1 METLLNELHAQIKK
15 LPKGT
20 AATLSDDVLD
30 KLYSV
35 YPFNRFEYI
44 ISHLIAEKIITINDY
59 LEIRNNYLNRNK
71 YLYIFEITA
80 PRTFGETWAQRHLN
94 ELVPELEHP
103 SRQKDSNYEGQYDF
117 WYNNIRLEVKASRA
131 VDRRGGDTLIM
142 KALASNSKK
151 GFDMNFQ
158 QIKPG
163 CCDVFVWIGV
173 WRDVI
178 RYWVL
183 SSDEVKKNDFFSTG
197 QHRGNVG
204 EGQLWVKETNIEHF
218 RQYEVKVPE
227 LLNKI
232 EEKYRLQCGI
242 VNFAIIC
249 SENHFCDFLGR
260 PRFLAGCLDL

>member
-1 METLLNELHAQIKK
+1 METLLKELHLLINK
-15 LPKGT
+15 LPS
-20 AATLSDDVLD
+20 ASSASLSDEVLD

-44 ISHLIAEKIITINDY
+44 ISHLISEKIITINDY

-71 YLYIFEITA
+71 FLYIFEITA

-103 SRQKDSNYEGQYDF
+103 TVQKDPEYKGQYDF
-117 WYNNIRLEVKASRA
+117 WYNGIRIEVKASRA
-131 VDRRGGDTLIM
+131 VDRRSGDTLIM
-142 KALASNSKK
+142 KALSSNSKK

-158 QIKPG
+158 QIKPD

-183 SSDEVKKNDFFSTG
+183 SSDEVKNNSYFSSK

-204 EGQLWVKETNIEHF
+204 EGQLWIKESNIDSF
-218 RQYEVKVPE
+218 MQYQVKVPD

-232 EEKYRLQCGI
+232 IEKFEL
-242 VNFAIIC
+242 
-249 SENHFCDFLGR
+249 HK
-260 PRFLAGCLDL
+260 

>member
-1 METLLNELHAQIKK
+1 METLIAQLKEQITK
-15 LPKGT
+15 LPKGV
-20 AATLSDDVLD
+20 ASSLADDILD

-35 YPFNRFEYI
+35 YPFNRFEYV
-44 ISHLIAEKIITINDY
+44 ISHLIAEKVISLKDY

-94 ELVPELEHP
+94 EIVPELERP
-103 SRQKDSNYEGQYDF
+103 SVRHDPNYSGQYDF
-117 WYNNIRLEVKASRA
+117 WYNDIRIEVKASRA
-131 VDRRGGDTLIM
+131 VDRRSGDMLIL
-142 KALASNSKK
+142 KALSSDSKK

-158 QIKPG
+158 QIKPS

-183 SSDEVKKNDFFSTG
+183 SSNEVANDPYFSSG

-204 EGQLWVKETNIEHF
+204 EGQLWVKDTNIDHF
-218 RQYEVKVPE
+218 KQYEVKVPE
-227 LLNKI
+227 LLLKI
-232 EEKYRLQCGI
+232 KEKYYKQKGQ
-242 VNFAIIC
+242 VF
-249 SENHFCDFLGR
+249 
-260 PRFLAGCLDL
+260 